1 MDEGIKTKEQKV
13 GVTFNNKEL
22 LIQAFTHRSYINE
35 NRHVKREHNERLEF
49 LGDAVLELVSTIFLY
64 NKYPNKH
71 EGDLTAIRASLVNT
85 ITISGVARDLGF
97 NDELLL
103 SKGESRDEGR
113 ARQAILA
120 NTFEAVIGS
129 IYVDQGYDVASEFIN
144 KHLLPLTDIIVKDSL
159 WIDSKSLFQEK
170 AQELYSHTPVYKTIT
185 EEGPDHDKEF
195 TIAVYVGEEEVAT
208 GAGKSKQDAEQ
219 KAARAGIEKKG
230 WI

>member
-13 GVTFNNKEL
+13 GITFNNKEL

-49 LGDAVLELVSTIFLY
+49 LGDAVPELVSTIFLY
-64 NKYPNKH
+64 NKYPKRH

-85 ITISGVARDLGF
+85 ITISDVARELGF

-103 SKGESRDEGR
+103 SKGEARDEGR

-129 IYVDQGYDVASEFIN
+129 IYIDQGYEAASDFIN
-144 KHLLPLTDIIVKDSL
+144 KNLLPRTDVIVKDSL

-170 AQELYSHTPVYKTIT
+170 SQELYGHTPVYKTIT
-185 EEGPDHDKEF
+185 EDGPDHDKEF
-195 TIAVYVGEEEVAT
+195 TIAVYVGEDEVAT